1 MTLGQ
6 YLTVA
11 AASQPDKTALI
22 DATDSITYEEF
33 DRTTTVLAHWFLS
46 RGLRPGDR
54 VAIHWPNSI
63 PTAQLYFAAFKAGIV
78 AVPINLRLKTPEVS
92 FIFSHS
98 TPAICFS
105 EPAFAHVAKEAAA
118 CAGLPVHTELPDL
131 SAGPTSELPEVLPT
145 RPAVVIYTSGTTAR
159 PKGVTHSHQTLIYS
173 VGLIL
178 GDLLDSDDI
187 ALTFTPMMHATGLM
201 AVLIPVVMSGASAV
215 LLPTFNPASVLDAI
229 ERYRCTYA
237 ITLPALMQFVVEEQM
252 RCPRDVRSLRK
263 VGAGGDTVPVTLQDR
278 FQAVFGIPLR
288 EGYGMTECFPI
299 AFNPEGAIRQGSMG
313 IVTPGV
319 EVRIVDPTGREVATG
334 ETGEIVAFSPGSCLG
349 YWNDPK
355 ATSELFEGGWAH
367 TGDLGCRDADGYLW
381 FKGRKKQ
388 IIVRAGSNISPQE
401 VEEVLYRHPAVL
413 EVGVVGQPDEV
424 YGERVVACVAL
435 RSPGAVTE
443 EELCR
448 YARQYLADYKSP
460 ERIVFMDQLPKGI
473 SGKVDRRTLKSMVGL
488 ADCALELTANSR

>member
-1 MTLGQ
+1 MTLGH
-6 YLTVA
+6 YLNVA
-11 AASQPDKTALI
+11 AASQPHKTALI
-22 DATDSITYEEF
+22 DADGSITYEEF

-46 RGLRPGDR
+46 QGLRPGDR

-78 AVPINLRLKTPEVS
+78 AVPINLRLKSPEVS
-92 FIFSHS
+92 YVLSHAQ
-98 TPAICFS
+98 PALCFS
-105 EPAFAHVAKEAAA
+105 EPAFAPIAKEAAA
-118 CAGLPVHTELPDL
+118 NCAGLRHVYTEMPDLTAGPTDELPDV
-131 SAGPTSELPEVLPT
+131 SPV
-145 RPAVVIYTSGTTAR
+145 RPAVIIYTSGTTAR
-159 PKGVTHSHQTLIYS
+159 PKGVTHSHQSLIDG

-201 AVLIPVVMSGASAV
+201 AVLIPIVMTGGSAV
-215 LLPTFNPASVLDAI
+215 LLPVFHPASVLDAI

-252 RCPRDVRSLRK
+252 RRPRDVSSLRK
-263 VGAGGDTVPVTLQDR
+263 VGAGGDSVPVALQDR
-278 FQAVFGIPLR
+278 FQALFGIPLR
-288 EGYGMTECFPI
+288 EGYGMTECFPV
-299 AFNPEGAIRQGSMG
+299 AFNRPGGMRQGSLG
-313 IVTPGV
+313 TVTPGV
-319 EVRIVDPTGREVATG
+319 EVRIVDLSGRDVEVG
-334 ETGEIVAFSPGSCLG
+334 ETGEIVVLSPGTCLG

-355 ATSELFEGGWAH
+355 ATDELFEGGWVH
-367 TGDLGCRDADGYLW
+367 TGDLACRDADGYLW

-424 YGERVVACVAL
+424 YGELVVACVAP
-435 RSPGAVTE
+435 RTPGAVTE
-443 EELCR
+443 DELCG

-460 ERIVFMDQLPKGI
+460 ERIVFLDQLPKGI
-473 SGKVDRRTLKSMVGL
+473 SGKVDRRALKEMVAPVL
-488 ADCALELTANSR
+488 A